1 MLLKPDC
8 IPCILKMSTS
18 AIRKLTDDE
27 EVLKE
32 LTIKTLQIPALRGLD
47 WGLTSP
53 EVIEQVM
60 EKIIETFQ
68 NPDPFKL
75 IKAEQNKKGL
85 ELYPHLQQLIQES
98 TDPLFT
104 AVQLAIQGN
113 FIDLM
118 VSDRSTDVEK
128 ALGQELQHPID
139 EKAFLSF
146 RDKLKKARL
155 LVYLGDNS
163 GEIVF
168 DRILIETIQSFVD
181 LEVIFVVRSF
191 PSLNDVTL
199 KEAEQVGMDQ
209 VARVISNGLEAPVPG
224 TILYRCSSEFRE
236 LFRNSDLIIS
246 KGGGNFDTLEAEKNH
261 SKDITFLLLS
271 KCLPYCRYFQTQ
283 MYKPI
288 LANFFQEDYEG
299 LD

>member
-1 MLLKPDC
+1 
-8 IPCILKMSTS
+8 MSTS

-32 LTIKTLQIPALRGLD
+32 LTIKILQIPALRGLD

-60 EKIIETFQ
+60 GKIIETFQ

-75 IKAEQNKKGL
+75 LKAEQNKKGL

-118 VSDRSTDVEK
+118 VSDHSTDVEK

-139 EKAFLSF
+139 EKSFLSF

-199 KEAEQVGMDQ
+199 KEAGQVGMDQ
-209 VARVISNGLEAPVPG
+209 VARVIPNGLEAPVPG

>member
-1 MLLKPDC
+1 
-8 IPCILKMSTS
+8 MSTS

-32 LTIKTLQIPALRGLD
+32 LTIKILQIPALRGLD

-60 EKIIETFQ
+60 GKIIETFQ

-75 IKAEQNKKGL
+75 LKAEQNKKGL

-139 EKAFLSF
+139 EKSFLSF

-181 LEVIFVVRSF
+181 LDVIFVVRSF

-209 VARVISNGLEAPVPG
+209 VARVIPNGLEAPVPG

>member
-1 MLLKPDC
+1 
-8 IPCILKMSTS
+8 MSTS

-60 EKIIETFQ
+60 GKIIETFQ
-68 NPDPFKL
+68 NSDPFKL
-75 IKAEQNKKGL
+75 LKAEQNKKGL
-85 ELYPHLQQLIQES
+85 ELYPHLQQLVRES

-104 AVQLAIQGN
+104 AVKLAIQGN

-118 VSDRSTDVEK
+118 VSDRSTDVGK

-139 EKAFLSF
+139 EKSFLSF

-168 DRILIETIQSFVD
+168 DRILIETIQSFVE
-181 LEVIFVVRSF
+181 LEVVFVVRSF
-191 PSLNDVTL
+191 PSLNDVTI
-199 KEAEQVGMDQ
+199 KEAEEVGMDQ
-209 VARVISNGLEAPVPG
+209 VARIIPNGLEAPVPG
-224 TILYRCSSEFRE
+224 TILNRCSSEFRE
-236 LFRNSDLIIS
+236 LFQNSDLIIS

-283 MYKPI
+283 MFKPI
-288 LANFFQEDYEG
+288 LANFFQGVYEG

>member
-1 MLLKPDC
+1 
-8 IPCILKMSTS
+8 MSTS

-32 LTIKTLQIPALRGLD
+32 LTIKILQIPALRGLD

-60 EKIIETFQ
+60 GKIIETFQ

-75 IKAEQNKKGL
+75 LKAEQNKKGL

-139 EKAFLSF
+139 EKSFLSF

-209 VARVISNGLEAPVPG
+209 VARVIPNGLEAPVPG

>member
-1 MLLKPDC
+1 
-8 IPCILKMSTS
+8 MSTS

-60 EKIIETFQ
+60 GKIIETFQ
-68 NPDPFKL
+68 NSDPFKL
-75 IKAEQNKKGL
+75 LKAEQNKKGL
-85 ELYPHLQQLIQES
+85 ELYPHLQQLIRES

-104 AVQLAIQGN
+104 AVKLAIQGN

-118 VSDRSTDVEK
+118 VSDRSTDVGK

-139 EKAFLSF
+139 EKSFLSF

-168 DRILIETIQSFVD
+168 DRILIETIQSFVE
-181 LEVIFVVRSF
+181 LEVVFVVRSF
-191 PSLNDVTL
+191 PSLNDVTI
-199 KEAEQVGMDQ
+199 KEAEEVGMDQ
-209 VARVISNGLEAPVPG
+209 VARIIPNGLEAPVPG
-224 TILYRCSSEFRE
+224 TILNRCSSEFRE
-236 LFRNSDLIIS
+236 LFQNSDLIIS

-283 MYKPI
+283 MFKPI
-288 LANFFQEDYEG
+288 LANFFQGVYEG

>member
-1 MLLKPDC
+1 
-8 IPCILKMSTS
+8 MSAS

-32 LTIKTLQIPALRGLD
+32 LTIKILQIPALRGLD
-47 WGLTSP
+47 WDLTSP
-53 EVIEQVM
+53 EVIERVM
-60 EKIIETFQ
+60 GKMMETFQ
-68 NPDPFKL
+68 TPDPFKGL
-75 IKAEQNKKGL
+75 KAEQNQRGL
-85 ELYPHLQQLIQES
+85 ELYPQLQHLIQES

-104 AVQLAIQGN
+104 AVLLAIQGN
-113 FIDLM
+113 AIDLM
-118 VSDRSTDVEK
+118 VSDRSIEVEK
-128 ALGQELQHPID
+128 VLGQELQQPID
-139 EKAFLSF
+139 EKSFLAF
-146 RDKLKKARL
+146 RDKLEKARL

-168 DRILIETIQSFVD
+168 DRILIETIRSFFD
-181 LEVIFVVRSF
+181 LEVVFVIRSF

-199 KEAEQVGMDQ
+199 KEAEQVGMYQ
-209 VARVISNGLEAPVPG
+209 IARVIPNGLDGPVPG
-224 TILYRCSSEFRE
+224 TILSRCSSEFRD
-236 LFRNSDLIIS
+236 LFQKADLIIS
-246 KGGGNFDTLEAEKNH
+246 KGGGNFDSLEEEKNL